1 MIKKHN
7 PNQNLFLKKFSKL
20 DKLIELNKLKKIN
33 RRNRLE
39 EKLRHQE
46 YYGEIEELFDSV
58 TKISNVHNETM
69 HALQNKTLE
78 ALTINNEHQRSF
90 LDVQAALST
99 LKNDRCKTFAIGKD
113 MTDILV
119 LMGKQTNKQ
128 FELIS
133 VDPNSNKFKIN
144 GIDVSLVPDG
154 IKIKDS
160 IYNFSRSF
168 TIFIIRDI
176 RGDENKIKQ
185 LLRDIG

>member
-1 MIKKHN
+1 M
-7 PNQNLFLKKFSKL
+7 SKL
-20 DKLIELNKLKKIN
+20 DKLTELNKLEKQN

-39 EKLRHQE
+39 EKLRHHL
-46 YYGEIEELFDSV
+46 YYGEIEELFDPV
-58 TKISNVHNETM
+58 TKTLNVHNETM

-78 ALTINNEHQRSF
+78 ALTLNNEQQRSF
-90 LDVQAALST
+90 LDVQAAFST
-99 LKNDRCKTFAIGKD
+99 LKDDRCKTFAINND
-113 MTDILV
+113 MIDILL

-154 IKIKDS
+154 KKIKDS
-160 IYNFSRSF
+160 IYNFSRKF
-168 TIFIIRDI
+168 TIFITNKDVTEKDI
-176 RGDENKIKQ
+176 KGDENKIKQ